1 MNFRE
6 LGTLYKKVRQSRGY
20 SINDVTSDYLNKS
33 QISKFENGNSMLLL
47 DGFMHAVDGLNMMMS
62 EFFLAIGNFES
73 SSSHVIG
80 EKLQELINCQDI
92 EGLKKLIV
100 LKPRTNERKIL
111 NIKVKCAI
119 RELSGENLLTDEDCQ
134 FVDKYL
140 TDREEW
146 TMFEINV
153 FSMCLEALD
162 TDLAYQLGL
171 QLIEKNNFYKIL
183 PYNAQIVKRTLV
195 NVYVYMILRGRFV
208 YAGKLEKKI
217 DRLINSSDTD
227 EKIVIQIFK
236 KFSKYRQE
244 ENLELLSEIVRDIQ
258 KSKNL
263 GAQGLAER
271 FEIFLFNDK

>member
-1 MNFRE
+1 MRH
-6 LGTLYKKVRQSRGY
+6 SR
-20 SINDVTSDYLNKS
+20 I
-33 QISKFENGNSMLLL
+33 IR
-47 DGFMHAVDGLNMMMS
+47 
-62 EFFLAIGNFES
+62 GNF
-73 SSSHVIG
+73 
-80 EKLQELINCQDI
+80 
-92 EGLKKLIV
+92 
-100 LKPRTNERKIL
+100 
-111 NIKVKCAI
+111 
-119 RELSGENLLTDEDCQ
+119 LTDEDCQ

-140 TDREEW
+140 TDCEEW
-146 TMFEINV
+146 TMFETNV

-258 KSKNL
+258 NLKDL